1 MVRLLG
7 AILVAGGAAWTGLS
21 AAEGLKRHVR
31 TLETIRD
38 GLALLEQELELD
50 CPPLP
55 ELMERL
61 IPRSAGPARA
71 LFQGCQESLERLSWE
86 PFPQGWRRLTETL
99 PGLDGETRRTLEPL
113 GDVLGRCDWN
123 EQRRRVAAICRRV
136 DELRV
141 RAEERQRRQ
150 GKVYRALG
158 AAGGAV
164 VVILLL

>member
-7 AILVAGGAAWTGLS
+7 AVLVAGGAAWTGLS

-50 CPPLP
+50 SPPLP

-71 LFQGCQESLERLSWE
+71 LFQGCRESLERLSWE
-86 PFPQGWRRLTETL
+86 PFSQGWRRLTETL

-113 GDVLGRCDWN
+113 GDVLGRCDWS
-123 EQRRRVAAICRRV
+123 EQRRRVDAICRRV

-141 RAEERQRRQ
+141 RAEERQHRQ

-158 AAGGAV
+158 AAGGAFL
-164 VVILLL
+164 VILLL

>member
-7 AILVAGGAAWTGLS
+7 AVLVAGGAAWTGLS
-21 AAEGLKRHVR
+21 AAEGLKRRVR
-31 TLETIRD
+31 ALDALVD
-38 GLALLEQELELD
+38 GLSLLEQELELD
-50 CPPLP
+50 SPPLP

-71 LFQGCQESLERLSWE
+71 LFQGCRESLERLSWE
-86 PFPQGWRRLTETL
+86 PL

-123 EQRRRVAAICRRV
+123 EQRRRVDTICRRV

-158 AAGGAV
+158 AAGGAFL
-164 VVILLL
+164 VILLL